1 MRKEDVILILG
12 ILTSIA
18 LLSIF
23 HTKTSIGI
31 YEEALRAETIEKN
44 SLVVLDKDMEYFVK
58 KYITK
63 NGLELE
69 IGNVTNRGES
79 KKTEVYINAR
89 YGIWITFNPYIKA
102 NESWTYA
109 KIGGFLILPESSGLI
124 ILPENTTY
132 YKINKQLRLH
142 FSGSGERLFIYS
154 QKRPTSVFS
163 STNVFWSYDSKKEMI
178 EIYLKDVN
186 GNIVVDWTEY
196 PVYDIL
202 FVEDRTKEE
211 ELLYELS
218 LLEDQLNKIKE
229 EHETTLNE
237 IESTKNKIAELD
249 EKIGEKKKEKAELEA
264 NINQKENEKR
274 ELIKKIEEN
283 FLISP
288 LNIQIFA
295 LMFVVLIV
303 LIIILRRGG
312 EKNEE

>member
-1 MRKEDVILILG
+1 MRKENIILILG
-12 ILTSIA
+12 ILTTLVLVSI
-18 LLSIF
+18 I
-23 HTKTSIGI
+23 HTKTSVGI
-31 YEEALRAETIEKN
+31 EETLTAETIEKN
-44 SLVVLDKDMEYFVK
+44 SLVVLDKDIEYSVK

-69 IGNVTNRGES
+69 IGNVTNKGES

-89 YGIWITFNPYIKA
+89 GGIWITFNPYIKT

-109 KIGGFLILPESSGLI
+109 KVGGFLILPESSGLI

-132 YKINKQLRLH
+132 YKINKQLRLY

-154 QKRPTSVFS
+154 LKRPTSVFS

-211 ELLYELS
+211 ELLYEIS
-218 LLEDQLNKIKE
+218 LLEDQLYKIKE
-229 EHETTLNE
+229 EHEITLSE
-237 IESTKNKIAELD
+237 IENTKNKIAELN
-249 EKIGEKKKEKAELEA
+249 EKIEEKKKEKLELEA
-264 NINQKENEKR
+264 NINQKDKENK
-274 ELIKKIEEN
+274 ELIEKIESN
-283 FLISP
+283 FLVSP
-288 LNIQIFA
+288 LNIQIFV
-295 LMFVVLIV
+295 LMFILLIV
-303 LIIILRRGG
+303 LVIILRGGG

>member
-1 MRKEDVILILG
+1 MKKENVILILG
-12 ILTSIA
+12 ILTTIF

-23 HTKTSIGI
+23 HTKTSVGI
-31 YEEALRAETIEKN
+31 YEETLTAETIEKN
-44 SLVVLDKDMEYFVK
+44 SLVVLDKDTEYSVK

-69 IGNVTNRGES
+69 IGNVTNKGES

-89 YGIWITFNPYIKA
+89 GGIWITFNPYIKT

-109 KIGGFLILPESSGLI
+109 KVGGFLILPESSGLI

-132 YKINKQLRLH
+132 YKINKQLRLY
-142 FSGSGERLFIYS
+142 FSGSGEKLFIYS

-211 ELLYELS
+211 ELLYEIS
-218 LLEDQLNKIKE
+218 LLEDQLNKINE
-229 EHETTLNE
+229 ENEITLSE
-237 IESTKNKIAELD
+237 IESTKNKILELN
-249 EKIGEKKKEKAELEA
+249 EKIEEKKKEKLELEA
-264 NINQKENEKR
+264 NINQKDKENK
-274 ELIKKIEEN
+274 ELIEKIESN
-283 FLISP
+283 FLVSP
-288 LNIQIFA
+288 LNIQIFV
-295 LMFVVLIV
+295 LMFILLIV
-303 LIIILRRGG
+303 MAIILRRGG
-312 EKNEE
+312 EKK